1 LTIEPNP
8 AVLGHLGSAAALP
21 AHLIV
26 LVDVSG
32 SMDYLVRHDPK
43 ARVGVKLL
51 TEGQPSRGVE
61 SDVPTRRQVAC
72 EATTR
77 PAEALVEEDCMPL
90 VAFDDQAHVR
100 ANAVPGRARQ
110 QLRAAIGRLADVG
123 GGGTSLGRGLHTARK
138 YLGNGAGSAQ
148 TRKVIV

>member
-1 LTIEPNP
+1 MPDAFFLRWKLDRPFVEQNKGEEVYALVTIEPN
-8 AVLGHLGSAAALP
+8 ASVLVQSSQAALP

-43 ARVGVKLL
+43 ARVGARVV

-61 SDVPTRRQVAC
+61 SEVPTRRQVAC
-72 EATTR
+72 QAVTR
-77 PAEALVEEDCMPL
+77 LVESLGEQDSMTL
-90 VAFDDQAHVR
+90 VAFDDQAHVL

-110 QLRAAIGRLADVG
+110 R
-123 GGGTSLGRGLHTARK
+123 
-138 YLGNGAGSAQ
+138 
-148 TRKVIV
+148 